1 MKTGDLVRDTMTGQ
15 MAIVTDVQA
24 GQWVEIRYI
33 EKHSENGWSRVYLPS
48 GKLEILSKS

>member
-1 MKTGDLVRDTMTGQ
+1 MKAGDLVKDTLTGQ

-48 GKLEILSKS
+48 GKLEIISKS